1 VLATAAPNSSGPIML
16 QTAARRTAGS
26 GRPARVAMSVAIALA
41 ASCSPFVTANANA
54 MTTARPNPVIPL
66 APPIERPA
74 AGPLRRAMICPGGV
88 RPPAYGP
95 QRMYG
100 RVVGVTVLG
109 VGGHL
114 VTVEAFVGRGL
125 PSLVFTGLP
134 GASVNDARDRVRPA
148 VESAGLEWPLRRVVV
163 NLAPASLRKDGPGL
177 DLPVA
182 VGVLAATAQVP
193 APAVVGYA
201 FAGELS
207 LKGELLPTPGILSVA
222 IAAARAGLKGVV
234 VPAANALEA
243 AQIGSLRIVAASTL
257 ADVARFLQGG
267 WDPPAIDVGE
277 IAPPEASKVDLAE
290 VRGQAQARRAL
301 EVAAAGG
308 HNLLMIGPPGAGKT
322 MLARRLATILP
333 ELSRE
338 EALEATQ
345 LHSVAGLLTDRGV
358 LTTRPFRAPHHSV
371 SIAGLLGGGSTFLR
385 PGEVSLAHHGVLF
398 LDELTEFRRDALEG
412 LRQPLEDG
420 RVVVTRAAGS
430 VEFPAR
436 FTLVAAANPCPC
448 GFDGDQRKH
457 CRCRAD
463 RVELYQQKLSGP
475 LLDRIDLRLR
485 VPRLTKQE
493 LLGSG
498 HGERSDVVR
507 VRVQEAR
514 ERQRH
519 RYASLGVTCNAHL
532 SGPLVRRHA
541 KVSPRAEE
549 LLASAVEALALT
561 GRGFDRAL
569 KVARTVADLA
579 GAPHIESDHLAEA
592 LSYREGFG
600 DEGLAR
606 AG

>member
-1 VLATAAPNSSGPIML
+1 M
-16 QTAARRTAGS
+16 
-26 GRPARVAMSVAIALA
+26 
-41 ASCSPFVTANANA
+41 
-54 MTTARPNPVIPL
+54 
-66 APPIERPA
+66 
-74 AGPLRRAMICPGGV
+74 
-88 RPPAYGP
+88 
-95 QRMYG
+95 
-100 RVVGVTVLG
+100 GVTVLG

-114 VTVEAFVGRGL
+114 VSVEAYVGRGL

-182 VGVLAATAQVP
+182 VGVLTATAQVP
-193 APAVVGYA
+193 ASAVVGYA

-207 LKGELLPTPGILSVA
+207 LKGELLPTPVILSVA
-222 IAAARAGLKGVV
+222 IAAARAGLNGVV

-243 AQIGSLRIVAASTL
+243 AQIGSLHVVGASTL
-257 ADVARFLQGG
+257 ADVAGFLRGT
-267 WDPPAIDVGE
+267 WEPPAIDPGA
-277 IAPPEASKVDLAE
+277 APPTEAAASVDLSE
-290 VRGQAQARRAL
+290 IRGQAQARRAV

-308 HNLLMIGPPGAGKT
+308 HNLLMVGPPGAGKT

-345 LHSVAGLLTDRGV
+345 LHSVAGLLRERGV
-358 LTTRPFRAPHHSV
+358 LTSRPFRAPHHSV
-371 SIAGLLGGGSTFLR
+371 SLAGLLGGGSTFLR

-448 GFDGDQRKH
+448 GFDGDQRRH

-463 RVELYQQKLSGP
+463 RVELYQHKLSGP

-493 LLGSG
+493 LLGSER
-498 HGERSDVVR
+498 GERSDVVR
-507 VRVQEAR
+507 GRVLAAR
-514 ERQRH
+514 ERQRV
-519 RYASLGVTCNAHL
+519 RYGGIGVTCNAHL

-541 KVSPRAEE
+541 QLSDDAGR
-549 LLASAVEALALT
+549 LLASAVDTLGLT

-569 KVARTVADLA
+569 KVARTVGDLA
-579 GAPHIESDHLAEA
+579 GARQIDVEHLAEA

-600 DEGLAR
+600 EEHLAR

>member
-1 VLATAAPNSSGPIML
+1 M
-16 QTAARRTAGS
+16 
-26 GRPARVAMSVAIALA
+26 
-41 ASCSPFVTANANA
+41 
-54 MTTARPNPVIPL
+54 
-66 APPIERPA
+66 
-74 AGPLRRAMICPGGV
+74 
-88 RPPAYGP
+88 
-95 QRMYG
+95 
-100 RVVGVTVLG
+100 TVLG

-114 VTVEAFVGRGL
+114 VSVEAFVGRGL

-148 VESAGLEWPLRRVVV
+148 VESAGFEWPLRRVVI
-163 NLAPASLRKDGPGL
+163 NLAPASLRKEGPGL

-182 VGVLAATAQVP
+182 VGVLTATRQVP
-193 APAVVGYA
+193 ATAVVGYA

-222 IAAARAGLKGVV
+222 IAAARAGLHGVV

-243 AQIGSLRIVAASTL
+243 AQIGSLRVVGAATL
-257 ADVARFLQGG
+257 ADVAGFLGG
-267 WDPPAIDVGE
+267 TWEPPALEPGVPVRT
-277 IAPPEASKVDLAE
+277 AASTVDLSE
-290 VRGQAQARRAL
+290 IRGQAQARRAL

-308 HNLLMIGPPGAGKT
+308 HNVLMVGPPGAGKT

-345 LHSVAGLLTDRGV
+345 LHSVAGLLRERGV
-358 LTTRPFRAPHHSV
+358 LTSRPFRAPHHSV
-371 SIAGLLGGGSTFLR
+371 SLAGLLGGGSAFLR

-398 LDELTEFRRDALEG
+398 LDEFTEFRRDALEG

-420 RVVVTRAAGS
+420 RVVVTRASGS
-430 VEFPAR
+430 AEFPAR

-448 GFDGDQRKH
+448 GFDGDQRRH

-493 LLGSG
+493 LLGSER
-498 HGERSDVVR
+498 GERSELVR
-507 VRVQEAR
+507 ARVQEAR
-514 ERQRH
+514 ERQRA
-519 RYASLGVTCNAHL
+519 RYLGIGVSCNAHL
-532 SGPLVRRHA
+532 PGPLVRRHA
-541 KVSPRAEE
+541 HLSDGAEA
-549 LLASAVEALALT
+549 LLASAVDALALT

-569 KVARTVADLA
+569 KVARTVADLV
-579 GAPHIESDHLAEA
+579 GAQQVEVEHLAEA

-600 DEGLAR
+600 EEHLAR

>member
-1 VLATAAPNSSGPIML
+1 V
-16 QTAARRTAGS
+16 
-26 GRPARVAMSVAIALA
+26 
-41 ASCSPFVTANANA
+41 
-54 MTTARPNPVIPL
+54 
-66 APPIERPA
+66 
-74 AGPLRRAMICPGGV
+74 
-88 RPPAYGP
+88 
-95 QRMYG
+95 YG
-100 RVVGVTVLG
+100 RVIGVSVLG

-125 PSLVFTGLP
+125 PALIFTGLP
-134 GASVNDARDRVRPA
+134 GAAVNDARDRVRPA

-163 NLAPASLRKDGPGL
+163 NLAPANLRKDGPGL

-193 APAVVGYA
+193 EKAVVGYA

-207 LKGELLPTPGILSVA
+207 LKGDLLPTPGILSVA
-222 IAAARAGLKGVV
+222 IAAARAGLTGVV
-234 VPAANALEA
+234 VPAANAVEA
-243 AQIGSLRIVAASTL
+243 AQIDSIRVIGAPTL
-257 ADVARFLQGG
+257 ADVAAFLRGT
-267 WDPPAIDVGE
+267 WEPPIVERGAV
-277 IAPPEASKVDLAE
+277 APPDGATVDLSE
-290 VRGQAQARRAL
+290 IRGQSQARRAL

-345 LHSVAGLLTDRGV
+345 LHSVAGLLWDRGV
-358 LTTRPFRAPHHSV
+358 LTARPFRAPHHSI
-371 SIAGLLGGGSTFLR
+371 SLAGLLGGGSTFLR

-448 GFDGDQRKH
+448 GFDGDSRRH

-485 VPRLTKQE
+485 VPRLTRQE
-493 LLGSG
+493 LLGAG
-498 HGERSDVVR
+498 RGEASDVVR
-507 VRVQEAR
+507 GRVQAAR

-519 RYASLGVTCNAHL
+519 RYAAAGVACNAHL
-532 SGPLVRRHA
+532 SGTLARRETRLA
-541 KVSPRAEE
+541 ADAEE
-549 LLASAVEALALT
+549 LLASAVETLALT

-569 KVARTVADLA
+569 KVSRTVADLA
-579 GAPHIESDHLAEA
+579 GAERVSVEHLAEA

-600 DEGLAR
+600 QEELAR